1 MERRWK
7 SGNYENGSMG
17 KHYTLGRENKERLVR
32 HIKKKSNNMDFLSLE
47 VRLEGWLIVSL
58 ISLGKLVTLI
68 MKQNNS
74 VTIGRSYFVSQAVL
88 LYQKSHKLL
97 NLSKKFLEVII
108 SCIFVIIKNLFSNKI
123 LFSYKNEIITS

>member
-1 MERRWK
+1 
-7 SGNYENGSMG
+7 
-17 KHYTLGRENKERLVR
+17 
-32 HIKKKSNNMDFLSLE
+32 MDFLSLE

-58 ISLGKLVTLI
+58 ISSGKLVTLI
-68 MKQNNS
+68 MKQNNP
-74 VTIGRSYFVSQAVL
+74 VTIGRSYFVSHAVL